1 MPLPKN
7 IVKPTLPL
15 VPRKELSAR
24 RQELLQYIKEDGTY
38 LPKSVLHAD
47 LDRGMLDF
55 VKNELKVVT
64 AGEIVPMVDIIIT
77 TQNWSQY
84 VETYK
89 FIDLDYNP
97 DPPYITVVRSPEV
110 KYGSNPALI
119 YNIPNRKQF
128 YYASVPT
135 WNGNE
140 QGMDIYTI
148 PQPVPVDIK
157 YSVKIVCNRMREL
170 NQLNKIVM
178 QTFASR
184 QAYTFI
190 KGQYVPIILDNVSD
204 ESQMTIDARKYYV
217 QNYDFTMLGYLI
229 DEEEFEV
236 KPAIQ
241 RITQLIE
248 VDTSTRRQRRNKF
261 PKNPDTFNIDFLFT
275 TGDTVEEKI
284 DFTANMNVNSL
295 ENVSSFDVY
304 INNDFYGIN
313 PSVIQITTNDI
324 LRIVVTKS
332 DNTKEAKIIFIN
344 NLYGGQ
350 PVFRQTNSYSNGVP
364 YTLGVQSGATFN
376 LSSGLNFRQ
385 GDTIKLVHNSINYQ
399 NSKVVSYNNQTG
411 VLVFSGAT
419 NVVGSGTYDTWD
431 VDVY

>member
-77 TQNWSQY
+77 TQNWTQY

-157 YSVKIVCNRMREL
+157 YNVKIVCNRMREL

-284 DFTANMNVNSL
+284 DFRANMSL
-295 ENVSSFDVY
+295 VSSDNVDTFDVF
-304 INNDFYGIN
+304 INNNYFGSDTQT
-313 PSVIQITTNDI
+313 IQITTNDI
-324 LRIVVTKS
+324 LKIEITRI
-332 DNTKEAKIIFIN
+332 DNNQEALI
-344 NLYGGQ
+344 
-350 PVFRQTNSYSNGVP
+350 VFDN
-364 YTLGVQSGATFN
+364 
-376 LSSGLNFRQ
+376 
-385 GDTIKLVHNSINYQ
+385 KLV
-399 NSKVVSYNNQTG
+399 
-411 VLVFSGAT
+411 
-419 NVVGSGTYDTWD
+419 
-431 VDVY
+431 

>member
-1 MPLPKN
+1 MLKHGKKYKIMPLPKN

-157 YSVKIVCNRMREL
+157 YNVKIVCNRMREL

-241 RITQLIE
+241 RITQLFEI
-248 VDTSTRRQRRNKF
+248 DTTTRRPRRNKY
-261 PKNPDTFNIDFLFT
+261 PENPDEFNFQFLFVTGNTTLADRIDFR
-275 TGDTVEEKI
+275 
-284 DFTANMNVNSL
+284 ANMSFLSSDNVDT
-295 ENVSSFDVY
+295 FDVY
-304 INNDFYGIN
+304 INNNYYGSDTQI
-313 PSVIQITTNDI
+313 IQITTNDI
-324 LRIVVTKS
+324 LRVEVTKI
-332 DNTKEAKIIFIN
+332 DNNQEALIIFDN
-344 NLYGGQ
+344 
-350 PVFRQTNSYSNGVP
+350 
-364 YTLGVQSGATFN
+364 
-376 LSSGLNFRQ
+376 
-385 GDTIKLVHNSINYQ
+385 KLV
-399 NSKVVSYNNQTG
+399 
-411 VLVFSGAT
+411 
-419 NVVGSGTYDTWD
+419 
-431 VDVY
+431 

>member
-110 KYGSNPALI
+110 KYGSNPSLQ
-119 YNIPNRKQF
+119 YTIPNRKQF

-241 RITQLIE
+241 RVTQLIE
-248 VDTSTRRQRRNKF
+248 MDTTTRKQKRNQF
-261 PKNPDTFNIDFLFT
+261 PKNPDEFKLDFLFVTGNT
-275 TGDTVEEKI
+275 TLIDII
-284 DFTANMNVNSL
+284 DFRADMSVANSDNV
-295 ENVSSFDVY
+295 ETFDVY
-304 INNDFYGIN
+304 INDNYYG
-313 PSVIQITTNDI
+313 SDVEVIQINTNDV
-324 LRIVVTKS
+324 LRIEVTKLNNNNEALIVF
-332 DNTKEAKIIFIN
+332 DN
-344 NLYGGQ
+344 
-350 PVFRQTNSYSNGVP
+350 
-364 YTLGVQSGATFN
+364 
-376 LSSGLNFRQ
+376 
-385 GDTIKLVHNSINYQ
+385 KLV
-399 NSKVVSYNNQTG
+399 
-411 VLVFSGAT
+411 
-419 NVVGSGTYDTWD
+419 
-431 VDVY
+431 